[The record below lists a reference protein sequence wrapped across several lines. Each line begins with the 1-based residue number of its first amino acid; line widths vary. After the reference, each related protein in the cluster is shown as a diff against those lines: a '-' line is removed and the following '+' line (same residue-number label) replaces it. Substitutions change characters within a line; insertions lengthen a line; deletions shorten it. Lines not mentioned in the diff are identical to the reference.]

1 MKSEIRPDVTLT
13 SFRQK
18 PLAPTKK
25 SKTGSKIKRKRDQI
39 LDFFGQPYVYGE
51 KDPPPALSQS
61 NKMEFL
67 QVSYNNKF
75 FLFLDRVLQKIMV
88 YKL

>member
-1 MKSEIRPDVTLT
+1 MKSEIVPDVTLN

-18 PLAPTKK
+18 PVAPTKK
-25 SKTGSKIKRKRDQI
+25 NKTGSKIKRKRDQI
-39 LDFFGQPYVYGE
+39 LDFFGKPYEYCE

-67 QVSYNNKF
+67 QVSFNNKY
-75 FLFLDRVLQKIMV
+75 FLFLDRILQKIMV